1 MRPKYK
7 EMTDR
12 IINELMEAQNDLFD
26 CIDDLESFYEQLNRV
41 ADEEE
46 TFPDLDELDYGLQN
60 LQETIRILKK
70 ARNLY

>member
-60 LQETIRILKK
+60 LQETIL
-70 ARNLY
+70 